1 MDKTTFN
8 KIKKIS
14 IIAIVLLV
22 SLYVFQI
29 QAMISNAHQQ
39 GEYTEEKQ
47 ILSQQLES
55 LRSQYT
61 KVNSLD
67 QLLPQ
72 ISQLNLQEVEQ
83 VSYIEL
89 SSGQVVVNK

>member
-1 MDKTTFN
+1 MNKTTFN

-14 IIAIVLLV
+14 IIAVILLV

-55 LRSQYT
+55 LQSQYT

-72 ISQLNLQEVEQ
+72 ISQLDLQEVEQ

-89 SSGQVVVNK
+89 NSGQVVVNK